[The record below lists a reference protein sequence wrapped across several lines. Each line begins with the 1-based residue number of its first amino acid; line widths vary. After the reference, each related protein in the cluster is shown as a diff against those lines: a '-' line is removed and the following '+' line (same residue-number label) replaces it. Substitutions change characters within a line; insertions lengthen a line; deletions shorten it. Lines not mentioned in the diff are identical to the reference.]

1 MYIKRFSEKREVH
14 SCIKKEHYE
23 KLYILHINNRVNQ
36 NYFKEFYNKLMSD
49 YTEEQIYEVLTN
61 YRMNNHYRNETELDI
76 IAKIYF
82 LCSIYE
88 PNMTG
93 LFMFRNGKLRI
104 YINEE
109 NIMEQTLSLA
119 LYQQPES
126 VTYNI
131 YKILSVNR
139 IQIIKQL
146 IQNTKY
152 LGLNDL
158 SIYSNEK
165 MPIIAIEKS
174 DISEDNIILYVFCK
188 NYAVI

>member
-1 MYIKRFSEKREVH
+1 
-14 SCIKKEHYE
+14 
-23 KLYILHINNRVNQ
+23 
-36 NYFKEFYNKLMSD
+36 
-49 YTEEQIYEVLTN
+49 
-61 YRMNNHYRNETELDI
+61 
-76 IAKIYF
+76 
-82 LCSIYE
+82 
-88 PNMTG
+88 MTG

-119 LYQQPES
+119 LYQQPER

-131 YKILSVNR
+131 NKILSVNR